1 MAKLTRNDYKIFGSS
16 ATGNNGV
23 FGSAAAGMVQTSADV
38 DVLQSLDAYTGGWDA
53 ATLSALRLPALE
65 DMQSLQY
72 ITTYG
77 LKYLYQMGIPEWS
90 ATETYYVNSICQY
103 SNAWY
108 RSILDDN
115 TNQAPDTATTYW
127 KKISSGGGAGSGGPI
142 GTILAYS
149 GATLPEG
156 YLSCNGASLLRADYP
171 ELFAAIG
178 TIYGAAD
185 ADHFNLPAYNTSS
198 LFLQGSTTAGTVKAA
213 GLPNIAGTF
222 GPVSSGNTTTP
233 SATGMATVT
242 DSGNSF
248 QSGNS
253 QFMRR
258 VNISLSAGSSNAIY
272 GASTTVQPPAQTVL
286 YIISYE

>member
-1 MAKLTRNDYKIFGSS
+1 MAKLTRNDYKIFGSA

-38 DVLQSLDAYTGGWDA
+38 DTLQSLDAYTGGWDA

-90 ATETYYVNSICQY
+90 SAETYYVNSICQY
-103 SNAWY
+103 NNAWY

-115 TNQAPDTATTYW
+115 TNQSPDTATTYW
-127 KKISSGGGAGSGGPI
+127 KKISSGGGGGGGGPI

-156 YLSCNGASLLRADYP
+156 YFSCNGASLLRADYP

-178 TIYGAAD
+178 TLYGSVD
-185 ADHFNLPAYNTSS
+185 GDHFSLPAYNTNS
-198 LFLQGSTTAGTVKAA
+198 LFLQGSTTAGTARAA
-213 GLPNIAGTF
+213 GLPNITGTF
-222 GPVSSGNTTTP
+222 GPMSSGSSTTP
-233 SATGMATVT
+233 SATGAFSVSG
-242 DSGNSF
+242 SGNAF
-248 QSGNS
+248 QTGNS
-253 QFMRR
+253 QWMKYS
-258 VNISLSAGSSNAIY
+258 NISLSAGSSNAIY
-272 GASTTVQPPAQTVL
+272 GASATVQPPAQTVL
-286 YIISYE
+286 FIISYE

>member
-213 GLPNIAGTF
+213 GLPNIIGTIGIDNNAYADGCF
-222 GPVSSGNTTTP
+222 GAPIGQRNGGGNYSGNNHYYTFNA
-233 SATGMATVT
+233 SY
-242 DSGNSF
+242 
-248 QSGNS
+248 
-253 QFMRR
+253 
-258 VNISLSAGSSNAIY
+258 SNAIY
-272 GASTTVQPPAQTVL
+272 GASTTVQPPAQTVI

>member
-1 MAKLTRNDYKIFGSS
+1 MAKLTRNDYKIFGSA

-38 DVLQSLDAYTGGWDA
+38 DTLQSLDAYTGGWDA

-103 SNAWY
+103 DNAWY

-127 KKISSGGGAGSGGPI
+127 KKISSGGGGGGGGPI
-142 GTILAYS
+142 GTILAYA

-156 YLSCNGASLLRADYP
+156 YFSCNGASLLRADYP

-185 ADHFNLPAYNTSS
+185 ADHFNLPACNTSGR
-198 LFLQGSTTAGTVKAA
+198 FIQASTTAGTLKNA
-213 GLPNIAGTF
+213 GLPDITGTIGIDQNAWADGCF
-222 GPVSSGNTTTP
+222 GQPIGQRKGASG
-233 SATGMATVT
+233 
-242 DSGNSF
+242 
-248 QSGNS
+248 
-253 QFMRR
+253 
-258 VNISLSAGSSNAIY
+258 GSDNNNYYTFKASYSNAIY
-272 GASTTVQPPAQTVL
+272 GASTTVQPKALTML